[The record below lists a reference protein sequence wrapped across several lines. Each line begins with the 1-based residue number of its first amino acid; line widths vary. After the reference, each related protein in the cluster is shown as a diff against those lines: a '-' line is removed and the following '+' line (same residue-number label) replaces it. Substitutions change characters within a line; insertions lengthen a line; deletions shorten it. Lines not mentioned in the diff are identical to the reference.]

1 MILSESKPT
10 CKHSNT
16 PVVAIVSASENMPT
30 VRHPDVEYVAT
41 NETITKSYLGR
52 LVDDRRLIILPVV
65 KDGNEFKADQEETN
79 KERIVAYAIMNR
91 RSAVEKFGVSRLT
104 KECKAGAIKYL
115 EDIVEQSYIV

>member
-1 MILSESKPT
+1 MKLSENKAASEHT
-10 CKHSNT
+10 NI
-16 PVVAIVSASENMPT
+16 PVVAIVGASENMPT

-41 NETITKSYLGR
+41 DKTITKSYLGR

-65 KDGNEFKADQEETN
+65 KDGCEFKADQKETN
-79 KERIVAYAIMNR
+79 KGRIVAYAIMNR

-115 EDIVEQSYIV
+115 KDIVEQSYIV